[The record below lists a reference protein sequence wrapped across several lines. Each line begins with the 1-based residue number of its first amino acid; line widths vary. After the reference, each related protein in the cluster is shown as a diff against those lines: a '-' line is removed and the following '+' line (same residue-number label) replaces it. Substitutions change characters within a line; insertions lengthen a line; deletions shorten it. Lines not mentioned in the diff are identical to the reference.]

1 MISAVFGPIML
12 HLDKFRQ
19 VIWFP
24 VIRLM
29 GSVVAYVG
37 HSFTLVRIPTGVF
50 RRFVDISRESAFYT
64 KDIRKMDQ
72 TRKGRLEVMYFDS
85 R

>member
-19 VIWFP
+19 VILFP
-24 VIRLM
+24 VIGLM
-29 GSVVAYVG
+29 GSVVAYIG

-50 RRFVDISRESAFYT
+50 RRFVDISRESVFTPRTFA
-64 KDIRKMDQ
+64 KW
-72 TRKGRLEVMYFDS
+72 TRLTWGALR
-85 R
+85 